1 MKYKT
6 LSYLRASGGL
16 VGLAGPGRPGAWER
30 DGRNGSP
37 AAGNEASAGFDSAS
51 PNTELGRRGL
61 AELGRRAGGGMLA
74 LPLALAG
81 RQASK

>member
-1 MKYKT
+1 M
-6 LSYLRASGGL
+6 
-16 VGLAGPGRPGAWER
+16 AGPGRPGAWER

-37 AAGNEASAGFDSAS
+37 AAGNEASAGFESAS

>member
-1 MKYKT
+1 MVWRG
-6 LSYLRASGGL
+6 RA
-16 VGLAGPGRPGAWER
+16 GRAL
-30 DGRNGSP
+30 GSETVAT
-37 AAGNEASAGFDSAS
+37 AARRLETRHPQGSIAQARIQV
-51 PNTELGRRGL
+51 LGRRGL

>member
-16 VGLAGPGRPGAWER
+16 VGLARPGRPGAWER

-37 AAGNEASAGFDSAS
+37 AAGNEASAGFESAS

-61 AELGRRAGGGMLA
+61 AELARRAGGGMLA

>member
-6 LSYLRASGGL
+6 PSYLRASGSL
-16 VGLAGPGRPGAWER
+16 VGLRGPGRLGAWER
-30 DGRNGSP
+30 DCRNGSP
-37 AAGNEASAGFDSAS
+37 AAGNEASAGFESAS

>member
-6 LSYLRASGGL
+6 LSYLRAAGGL
-16 VGLAGPGRPGAWER
+16 VGLARPGRPGAWER

-37 AAGNEASAGFDSAS
+37 AAGNEASAGFDSAG
-51 PNTELGRRGL
+51 PKTELGRRGL

>member
-16 VGLAGPGRPGAWER
+16 VGLARPGRPGAWER

-37 AAGNEASAGFDSAS
+37 AAGNEASAGFESAS